1 LTGSMSVLCRFEK
14 LTSYTTEAKNSSL
27 DLKNMS
33 EKIAFLGLG
42 NLGTP
47 IAESLINSGFEL
59 TVWNRTSSKTQSLVD
74 LGAKAVADP
83 IDAITPGGIVISV
96 LADDAAVEE
105 IFSMEL
111 IEKLGKSGV
120 HISMSTISPET
131 SRQLSKIHQW
141 SEVSYVAAP
150 IFARPEAV
158 KAGIG
163 NISISGPQVAKDR
176 VKPIL
181 QTFVKGIYDF
191 GEDPGA
197 ANVIKL
203 AGNFM
208 IAASIEMMA
217 EAFTMAEKNGIPR
230 QSIYDMLTQTLFAA
244 PIFQNYGRIV
254 AQHAYEPVAFRLPLG
269 LKDIN
274 LTLKTASDSGVSMPI
289 ADLVKNR
296 FVSAIA
302 KGRDNLDWGAL
313 AMGASDDAGL

>member
-1 LTGSMSVLCRFEK
+1 MPQ
-14 LTSYTTEAKNSSL
+14 
-27 DLKNMS
+27 
-33 EKIAFLGLG
+33 KIAFLGLG
-42 NLGTP
+42 NLGTS

-59 TVWNRTSSKTQSLVD
+59 TVWNRTAAKAKPLVD
-74 LGAKAVADP
+74 LGAKSVTDP
-83 IDAITPGGIVISV
+83 IDAVTAGGIVISV

-105 IFSMEL
+105 IFSIEL
-111 IEKLGKSGV
+111 IEKLGENGV

-131 SRQLSKIHQW
+131 SRRLSKIHEN
-141 SEVSYVAAP
+141 SGASYVAAP

-163 NISISGPQVAKDR
+163 NISISGNQVAKDL

-191 GEDPGA
+191 GDDPGA
-197 ANVIKL
+197 ANVVKL

-217 EAFTMAEKNGIPR
+217 EAFTMAEKNGISR

-244 PIFQNYGRIV
+244 PVFRNYGLTV
-254 AQHAYEPVAFRLPLG
+254 AHHTYEPVAFGLPLG

-302 KGRDNLDWGAL
+302 KGRDDLDWGAL
-313 AMGASDDAGL
+313 ALGASDDAGLKGEYRH